1 MRGDRWV
8 GEVGGT
14 NAAWLATE
22 SRTARLASEYR
33 PRDLGEG
40 RIEYSDLALGA
51 ARELG
56 EEEDGYLTDDGEGL
70 RVWIGDDAFELTL
83 APR

>member
-1 MRGDRWV
+1 MHGDRWV
-8 GEVGGT
+8 GEVGED
-14 NAAWLATE
+14 NARWLAAE

-56 EEEDGYLTDDGEGL
+56 EEEDGFLTDDGDGL
-70 RVWIGDDAFELTL
+70 RVWIGDDPFDLDL
-83 APR
+83 RSS

>member
-1 MRGDRWV
+1 M
-8 GEVGGT
+8 GEVGVT

-33 PRDLGEG
+33 PRDLGGG
-40 RIEYSDLALGA
+40 RVEYGHRALDA

-56 EEEDGYLTDDGEGL
+56 EEEDGYLTDDADGL
-70 RVWIGDDAFELTL
+70 RVWIGEDAYELEPT
-83 APR
+83 R